1 MTYFGRLAQLGE
13 RLVYTQK
20 VISSSL
26 VPPNK
31 GGKKVEHEIFRPAL
45 EVVRASHQ
53 RLLGR
58 DPKTDDKLFWIPA
71 NGDSAAPP
79 HDV

>member
-26 VPPNK
+26 VPP
-31 GGKKVEHEIFRPAL
+31 I
-45 EVVRASHQ
+45 
-53 RLLGR
+53 
-58 DPKTDDKLFWIPA
+58 
-71 NGDSAAPP
+71 
-79 HDV
+79 